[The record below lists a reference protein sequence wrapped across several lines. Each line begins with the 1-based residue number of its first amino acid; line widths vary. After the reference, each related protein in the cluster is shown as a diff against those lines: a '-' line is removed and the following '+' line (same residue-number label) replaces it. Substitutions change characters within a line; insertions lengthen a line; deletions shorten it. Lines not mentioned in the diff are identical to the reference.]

1 MNPPGSKTQAYSC
14 EENCPTGALAR
25 INPHEY
31 FTEIGAIEGL
41 MMLDQAHATG
51 RNIHK
56 SDPPRRT
63 MHIVGVLLTV
73 LLAGLAIVGLQKFGM
88 GDRILGFLNMRWIT
102 GLVGLVGIAGVMT
115 YPARRQVYT
124 KRKGPLRYWLLAH
137 SYLGVIAGIMIL
149 LHGGADSG
157 GLLTTVLMITFDLVI
172 ATGLFG
178 IVCYIV
184 APRLLTKIEG
194 SPLLIDDLT
203 QRRSELQERLA
214 EIGSSP
220 SEPLR
225 TIVRKKVI
233 PRFVAFGY
241 LIRQYLKRE
250 ELDDLL
256 ESAKQEFAAESGA
269 LAAEKDRK
277 ALERAI
283 ESAATLRR
291 VDALI
296 YLHRLLKIWLP
307 PHVITTSLMLALMI
321 VHIIQVIYYASR

>member
-1 MNPPGSKTQAYSC
+1 
-14 EENCPTGALAR
+14 
-25 INPHEY
+25 
-31 FTEIGAIEGL
+31 
-41 MMLDQAHATG
+41 
-51 RNIHK
+51 
-56 SDPPRRT
+56 
-63 MHIVGVLLTV
+63 MHIAGILLTV
-73 LLAGLAIVGLQKFGM
+73 LLTALAIAGLRKFGM

-124 KRKGPLRYWLLAH
+124 RRKGPLRYWLLAH

-157 GLLTTVLMITFDLVI
+157 GLLTMVLMITFDLVI

-178 IVCYIV
+178 IACYIV
-184 APRLLTKIEG
+184 APRMLTKIEG
-194 SPLLIDDLT
+194 SPLLIDDLK
-203 QRRSELQERLA
+203 QRRAELQERLA

-241 LIRQYLKRE
+241 LMRQYLKRE
-250 ELDDLL
+250 GLDELL
-256 ESAKQEFAAESGA
+256 ESAKQEFASESGA
-269 LAAEKDRK
+269 LAEEKDRK